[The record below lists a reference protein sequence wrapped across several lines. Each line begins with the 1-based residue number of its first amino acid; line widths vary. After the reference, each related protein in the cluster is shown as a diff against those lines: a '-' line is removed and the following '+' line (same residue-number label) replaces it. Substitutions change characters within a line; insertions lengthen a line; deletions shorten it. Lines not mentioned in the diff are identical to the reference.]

1 VTKIQERREIKEMRK
16 KEEGKMYRKADTKA
30 GIYTNYGDI
39 ACISYGRLATKER
52 PKSSLLG
59 IYYKMPV
66 L

>member
-1 VTKIQERREIKEMRK
+1 
-16 KEEGKMYRKADTKA
+16 MYRKADTKA